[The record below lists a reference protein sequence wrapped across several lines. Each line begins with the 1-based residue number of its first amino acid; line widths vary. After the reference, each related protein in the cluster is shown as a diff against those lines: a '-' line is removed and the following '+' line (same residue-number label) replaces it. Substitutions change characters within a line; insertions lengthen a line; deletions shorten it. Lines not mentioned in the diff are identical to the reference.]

1 MTVAVKAPASVRWE
15 TERGAKLGAGST
27 SLALAAGQTR
37 IVAHDGA
44 RGGRVVVDVTPGA
57 TVDWEA
63 LPRGRLDVR
72 VEPYADVLLGA
83 EKLGTTPLSPL
94 AVIAGTYKVTL
105 VYEDQRVEKVV
116 DVAAGRDTRVTHRF

>member
-83 EKLGTTPLSPL
+83 ETVRHQFSATWGIAEKATSEILGSM
-94 AVIAGTYKVTL
+94 
-105 VYEDQRVEKVV
+105 
-116 DVAAGRDTRVTHRF
+116 